1 VTGTTTPVTSPSLDR
16 KETNPGYES
25 PTTTRAIRRLLL
37 ALFVVGVFGTAADL
51 LLTGHFEDLWQ
62 LAPLIVIALSVVA
75 LVVHAVRP
83 SRSTVRLHQ
92 AVMLLFI
99 ASGLVGTFLHYR
111 ANIEFELEM
120 YPGLSGIELLWKAI
134 QGASPPS
141 LAPGAM
147 AALGFLGLIYT
158 YKHPSLSGDHDRTGA
173 ST

>member
-1 VTGTTTPVTSPSLDR
+1 MTASPLNRTESTTT
-16 KETNPGYES
+16 YES
-25 PTTTRAIRRLLL
+25 PATASTIRRLVLG
-37 ALFVVGVFGTAADL
+37 LFVIGIIGTAADL

-62 LAPLIVIALSVVA
+62 IAPLGVIAFSAVTLIW
-75 LVVHAVRP
+75 HAVRP

-92 AVMLLFI
+92 GVMALFI

-120 YPGLSGIELLWKAI
+120 YPGLAGLELLWKAI

-158 YKHPSLSGDHDRTGA
+158 YKHPALQSGHHDRTGA
-173 ST
+173 TS

>member
-1 VTGTTTPVTSPSLDR
+1 MTSPSLDR
-16 KETNPGYES
+16 KETTLGYES
-25 PTTTRAIRRLLL
+25 PTTARAIRRLVL
-37 ALFVVGVFGTAADL
+37 ALFVVGVVGTAADL

-75 LVVHAVRP
+75 LVIHTMKP
-83 SRSTVRLHQ
+83 SWSTVRLHQ
-92 AVMLLFI
+92 AVMVLFI
-99 ASGLVGTFLHYR
+99 ASGLIGTFLHYR

-120 YPGLSGIELLWKAI
+120 YPGLSGFELLWTAI

-158 YKHPSLSGDHDRTGA
+158 YKHPALSGDHDRTGA
-173 ST
+173 NS